1 MNKDLCKIYEVSDI
15 QLLNK
20 IVTDKS
26 TGGLAKKDVF
36 PVSVIQ
42 AIYDGLNGIRLD
54 TLLSFMNCIY
64 VPFKGT
70 IKDTYLAVPINM
82 RRDGLIVMFKDLNN
96 KSYTQRYIGTTIE
109 EEDWSNES
117 NWEDCFTSLDDPEF
131 VNNLK
136 QYFTEYINELIG
148 SSTSFEIEVVNSL
161 PAVGTKGVI
170 YLIKDETSTEET
182 NKYNEYLWLEGESK
196 YEKLGS
202 FSSNV
207 DVSLR
212 YDITKDS
219 EEYYDVTYEEIIEA
233 LNAGKKIYIDNVP
246 YDLYNTG
253 GSYRDFVCVNKLVRG
268 IYNTYTGDVITLII
282 KVYKLTRNIT
292 TLKYQLEK
300 VYSHEYT
307 INDYDGK
314 GAFVQQRDLATK
326 SAAGLVKIGNGI
338 NVANDG
344 TISVD
349 AQSITVDDALSTTS
363 TNPVQN
369 KVINTALAGKA
380 NTSHSHNDLYY
391 TESEVDTKLN
401 AKANTSHTHDD
412 RYFTESEINTKLD
425 AKQDK
430 GDYVTKAVADSTYQ
444 PKGNYLTSHQDISN
458 LATKTEVD
466 SKADIDH
473 NHNDLYYTESEVDT
487 KLASKAEKDS
497 FYYLFFNATVEGQY
511 VLQDTEGNI
520 FDPEKSGQTFNLTEN
535 MLHGIRSY
543 NSKGYA
549 IVTPTMYESEKRY
562 ITWYVTRDIIPSS
575 GLGFPDN
582 EPSIPT
588 ASFLLYCR
596 INGITIGQLEI
607 TTVGSNCVGTYTL
620 VKNSN
625 TDPLKQSILSQSE
638 YNSLEEKDSN
648 TIYFIKG

>member
-1 MNKDLCKIYEVSDI
+1 MNKDLCKIYEASDI

-26 TGGLAKKDVF
+26 TGGLTKKDVF

-161 PAVGTKGVI
+161 PAVGIKGVI

-207 DVSLR
+207 DVSFR
-212 YDITKDS
+212 YDVSTISTYGDS
-219 EEYYDVTYEEIIEA
+219 PTYYDINIDELQSAIDSGKRIFIQGVEYQNVKCTPNSITATTLQYEYKYA
-233 LNAGKKIYIDNVP
+233 LIAGDRVYGNR
-246 YDLYNTG
+246 L
-253 GSYRDFVCVNKLVRG
+253 RL
-268 IYNTYTGDVITLII
+268 ITLVLD
-282 KVYKLTRNIT
+282 KNSSGYWESSKYDTQEYAFGNKDPYKGGRFIQSTNVASSSDIG
-292 TLKYQLEK
+292 
-300 VYSHEYT
+300 V
-307 INDYDGK
+307 
-314 GAFVQQRDLATK
+314 
-326 SAAGLVKIGNGI
+326 VKIGSGI

-380 NTSHSHNDLYY
+380 DTSHSHNDLYY
-391 TESEVDTKLN
+391 TESEVD
-401 AKANTSHTHDD
+401 
-412 RYFTESEINTKLD
+412 I
-425 AKQDK
+425 
-430 GDYVTKAVADSTYQ
+430 
-444 PKGNYLTSHQDISN
+444 
-458 LATKTEVD
+458 
-466 SKADIDH
+466 
-473 NHNDLYYTESEVDT
+473 

-497 FYYLFFNATVEGQY
+497 FYYLFFNATVGGQY

-535 MLHGIRSY
+535 KLYNIRSR
-543 NSKGYA
+543 NSAGYA

-562 ITWYVTRDIIPSS
+562 ITWYVARDIMPSS
-575 GLGFPDN
+575 GLGFPGND
-582 EPSIPT
+582 PSIPT

-596 INGITIGQLEI
+596 INGVTVGQLEI

-625 TDPLKQSILSQSE
+625 TDLLKQSILSQSE
-638 YNSLEEKDSN
+638 YNSLTSKDPN

>member
-1 MNKDLCKIYEVSDI
+1 MNKDLCKIYEASDI

-26 TGGLAKKDVF
+26 TGGLTKKDVF

-82 RRDGLIVMFKDLNN
+82 RRDGLIVMFTDLNN

-212 YDITKDS
+212 YNITKDS
-219 EEYYDVTYEEIIEA
+219 EGYYDVTYEEIAEA
-233 LNAGKKIYIDNVP
+233 LNAGKKIYIDNMP
-246 YDLYNTG
+246 YDLYDTDS
-253 GSYRDFVCVNKLVRG
+253 SYHGFVCVNKL
-268 IYNTYTGDVITLII
+268 IQHMYSTATGDVITLTI
-282 KVYKLTRNIT
+282 KVCRLTRNAT
-292 TLKYQLEK
+292 TLKYQLEE
-300 VYSHEYT
+300 VYSHRYT

-326 SAAGLVKIGNGI
+326 SATGLVKIGNGI

-349 AQSITVDDALSTTS
+349 AQSITVDDTLSTTS

-380 NTSHSHNDLYY
+380 DTSHSHNDLYY
-391 TESEVDTKLN
+391 TESEVD
-401 AKANTSHTHDD
+401 
-412 RYFTESEINTKLD
+412 I
-425 AKQDK
+425 
-430 GDYVTKAVADSTYQ
+430 
-444 PKGNYLTSHQDISN
+444 
-458 LATKTEVD
+458 
-466 SKADIDH
+466 
-473 NHNDLYYTESEVDT
+473 

-497 FYYLFFNATVEGQY
+497 FYYLFFNATVGGQY

-535 MLHGIRSY
+535 KLYNIRSR
-543 NSKGYA
+543 NSAGYA

-562 ITWYVTRDIIPSS
+562 ITWYVARDIIPSS
-575 GLGFPDN
+575 GLGFPGND
-582 EPSIPT
+582 PSIPT

-596 INGITIGQLEI
+596 INGVTIGQLEI

-625 TDPLKQSILSQSE
+625 TDLLKQSILSQSE
-638 YNSLEEKDSN
+638 YNSLTSKDPN

>member
-1 MNKDLCKIYEVSDI
+1 MNKDLCKIYEASDI

-26 TGGLAKKDVF
+26 TGGLTKKDVF

-109 EEDWSNES
+109 EEDWSNEY

-148 SSTSFEIEVVNSL
+148 SSTSFEIKVVNSL
-161 PAVGTKGVI
+161 PVVGIKGVI

-207 DVSLR
+207 DVSFR
-212 YDITKDS
+212 YDVSTISTYGDS
-219 EEYYDVTYEEIIEA
+219 PTYYDINIDELQSAIDSGKRIFIQGVEYQNVKCTPNSITATTLQYEYKYA
-233 LNAGKKIYIDNVP
+233 LIAEDRVYGNR
-246 YDLYNTG
+246 LQ
-253 GSYRDFVCVNKLVRG
+253 L
-268 IYNTYTGDVITLII
+268 ITLVLD
-282 KVYKLTRNIT
+282 KNSSGYWESSKYDTQEYAFGNKDPYKGGRFIQSTNVASSSDIG
-292 TLKYQLEK
+292 
-300 VYSHEYT
+300 V
-307 INDYDGK
+307 
-314 GAFVQQRDLATK
+314 
-326 SAAGLVKIGNGI
+326 VKIGRGI

-349 AQSITVDDALSTTS
+349 AQSITVDDTLSTTS

-380 NTSHSHNDLYY
+380 NISHSHNDLYY

-412 RYFTESEINTKLD
+412 RYFTESEINTKLE

-430 GDYVTKAVADSTYQ
+430 GDYVTKAVADSAYQ

-458 LATKTEVD
+458 LATKTEVAT
-466 SKADIDH
+466 KADKTVATTSTNGLMSATDK
-473 NHNDLYYTESEVDT
+473 T
-487 KLASKAEKDS
+487 KLDS
-497 FYYLFFNATVEGQY
+497 LSGVY
-511 VLQDTEGNI
+511 VQIKT
-520 FDPEKSGQTFNLTEN
+520 
-535 MLHGIRSY
+535 
-543 NSKGYA
+543 
-549 IVTPTMYESEKRY
+549 
-562 ITWYVTRDIIPSS
+562 
-575 GLGFPDN
+575 
-582 EPSIPT
+582 
-588 ASFLLYCR
+588 
-596 INGITIGQLEI
+596 
-607 TTVGSNCVGTYTL
+607 
-620 VKNSN
+620 
-625 TDPLKQSILSQSE
+625 QSE
-638 YNSLEEKDSN
+638 YNSLTSKDPN